1 MLDIKVFAKS
11 IQQLGNYYPKFELT
25 KEQMETWYKFFAK
38 YTDNE
43 FFQMIKLFI
52 ENNEFPPQS
61 PRSLIKYYEQ
71 ALRQNFEAKFMS
83 ADEAWE
89 VVKKGLRMYS
99 LHHEH
104 YQGDKL
110 FEWLRQYPMTIT
122 ETVRQHKSAL
132 ATLIVGDT
140 FTENAFKKTYNSLL
154 EKSINEQVKK
164 QLQLTSSTSN
174 SLLLESKE

>member
-61 PRSLIKYYEQ
+61 PRSLLKYYEE
-71 ALRQNFEAKFMS
+71 ALKENFIKKYMT

-89 VVKKGLRMYS
+89 VVKTGLRQFS

-104 YQGDKL
+104 YQGNKL
-110 FEWLRQYPMTIT
+110 FEWLTQYPLIISD
-122 ETVRQHKSAL
+122 TVRQHLTEL
-132 ATLIVGDT
+132 ANLTVGDT
-140 FTENAFKKTYNSLL
+140 FVGNAFKKTYNSLL
-154 EKSINEQVKK
+154 EQEVTQQVKR
-164 QLQLTSSTSN
+164 QLQLTSSDT
-174 SLLLESKE
+174 LMLESFKEG